1 MQRLTD
7 LSRYSQFLLLVL
19 VVMVSVFAVVY
30 PVTISREGYLYKDQ
44 LMIPTT
50 ENGSTVYSA
59 KVKGQQ
65 WRITVTADKTVTFQF
80 GDKQYGPYTAKEDP
94 TAIPKGNG
102 MAHLMTGVEV
112 REGNEII
119 FRGGIYDTGA
129 FWTMINEDG
138 SDAGFDM
145 YTSNGNGT
153 IVDSNGNVVDTM
165 KPAVG
170 TILRLLQGPKL
181 THRGHGGF
189 WFLGAF
195 LALLAALEIL
205 FADELFQLKFIFT
218 ARDPEFIEP
227 SDWTL
232 FMRPISFTVSVIAV
246 LAMFL
251 IGLK

>member
-1 MQRLTD
+1 MQRIKD

-19 VVMVSVFAVVY
+19 VVMVSVFTVVY
-30 PVTISREGYLYKDQ
+30 PVTISRKGCLYKDQ

-50 ENGSTVYSA
+50 ENGSIVYTA
-59 KVKGQQ
+59 KVDGQN

-80 GDKQYGPYTAKEDP
+80 GDKKYGPYTAKEDP

-119 FRGGIYDTGA
+119 FRGGICDTGA

-138 SDAGFDM
+138 TDISFNV
-145 YTSNGNGT
+145 YTSTANGELRDG
-153 IVDSNGNVVDTM
+153 DGNIIDPMEPVI
-165 KPAVG
+165 G
-170 TILRLLQGPKL
+170 SILKLMQGPEL

-189 WFLGAF
+189 WFLGTF

-205 FADELFQLKFIFT
+205 FADELFQLQFIFK

-232 FMRPISFTVSVIAV
+232 FMRPIGFTVSVITV
-246 LAMFL
+246 LVMFL